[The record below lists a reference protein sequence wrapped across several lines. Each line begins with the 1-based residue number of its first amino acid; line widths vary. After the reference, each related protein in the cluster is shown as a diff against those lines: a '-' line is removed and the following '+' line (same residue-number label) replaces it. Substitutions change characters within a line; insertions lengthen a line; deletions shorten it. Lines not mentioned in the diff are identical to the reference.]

1 MNTKEL
7 GVLFLGILAVVV
19 NMLTFQIPYNRGL
32 QNGINWHQSCEDV
45 TVSESLLL
53 LSGDA
58 GFGTG
63 MAVTSAVL
71 GAILLYIQFSNHS
84 RIKYILPLLYLMG
97 LIFFS
102 TLPFVVIGHLPQQKL
117 DPLPNL
123 PNTDINQIRDPM
135 GHKVLAFLY
144 GFCMCMCFII
154 STWVYYFERDR
165 PHKIALCVH
174 ITFVFCL
181 LISFLGSMIYMSQHE
196 KDTVCKY
203 KDIANRWFSI
213 TEFLFLFAVSSW
225 LLIIASPFKIKTV

>member
-32 QNGINWHQSCEDV
+32 ENGINWHQTCEDV

-71 GAILLYIQFSNHS
+71 GAILLHIQFSNHS
-84 RIKYILPLLYLMG
+84 YIKYILPLLYLMG

-102 TLPFVVIGHLPQQKL
+102 TLPFVVTGHLPPQKL

-123 PNTDINQIRDPM
+123 PNTNINQIRDPI

-154 STWVYYFERDR
+154 STWVYTVGGYSNRNFMY
-165 PHKIALCVH
+165 VH
-174 ITFVFCL
+174 ISFVFCL